1 MEHFR
6 KLFESINL
14 QERSDYLLYLLENDK
29 ILQEDFLFQYK
40 KESEK
45 IRLLY
50 GEKYNYAIIL
60 KEIKERAG
68 EFRKQL
74 EQLDLEN
81 LDWDRYS
88 SNDPNAPD
96 VFEIAESLAQ
106 DGAEVVF
113 KDYRSLLENA
123 VCYGS
128 LLDIARE
135 LIVIIH
141 GALRSK
147 IHDPDNH
154 LGDPPN
160 EYFILETGSILLNN
174 QGGLT
179 HRRFTKQDV
188 ENCVDLLFRFNN
200 AFYRRTSIFLEAV
213 SEFLFLVIRNEANA
227 RIAWN
232 AIENLQVGLKKVPGL
247 MEHITSQLNNKSLW
261 LEKMESC
268 FLQEYSTS
276 EKLMDYY
283 YLNDKEQFNAK
294 APLLAEHFE
303 DWCTDFLIDKVEK
316 GTPLHVSLLKR
327 RIKFTGDPGYFG
339 ELKNYVDENELKA
352 FMETIGSSDIRAKL
366 YPSEK
371 MYDELENLIRK
382 EQKGNSYYTRF
393 DFEFAIGS
401 LLNVRPEVAWS
412 LFEQEIQQ
420 KMDLTYRQQ
429 RPRDTYHYVARLLHK
444 ALSIPGQ
451 SEKVK
456 ARIASFFNTK
466 PHLPALKDEFR
477 KAGLCD

>member
-1 MEHFR
+1 MEHFQ
-6 KLFESINL
+6 KLFDSISL
-14 QERSDYLLYLLENDK
+14 QERSDYLFYLLENDE

-40 KESEK
+40 KESEE

-50 GEKYNYAIIL
+50 GGKYNYKVIL
-60 KEIKERAG
+60 DKIKEQA
-68 EFRKQL
+68 EKFRNQL

-88 SNDPNAPD
+88 ANDENAPD
-96 VFEIAESLAQ
+96 DYEIAESLAQ
-106 DGAEVVF
+106 DDAEVVF
-113 KDYRSLLENA
+113 KDYRLLLEKD

-128 LLDIARE
+128 LLDIVRE

-141 GALRSK
+141 GAFLAN

-160 EYFILETGSILLNN
+160 EYFILEVGSILLNN

-179 HRRFTKQDV
+179 YRRFTKQDLK
-188 ENCVDLLFRFNN
+188 NSVDLLFRFNN
-200 AFYRRTSIFLEAV
+200 AFYRGKSIFLEAV
-213 SEFLFLVIRNEANA
+213 SEFLCLVIRGDANA

-232 AIENLQVGLKKVPGL
+232 TIENLHVGLKQVPGL
-247 MEHITSQLNNKSLW
+247 MEHITSQLNDQSLW

-283 YLNDKEQFNAK
+283 YRNDKEQFNAK

-327 RIKFTGDPGYFG
+327 KIWFSGNLSYFG
-339 ELKNYVDENELKA
+339 ELRSYVDVNELKE
-352 FMETIGSSDIRAKL
+352 FIGTIGSSDIQAKL
-366 YPSEK
+366 YSNER
-371 MYDELENLIRK
+371 MYDELVNLIRK
-382 EQKGNSYYTRF
+382 ELKGYSYYVRF
-393 DFEFAIGS
+393 DFESAIEN
-401 LLNVRPEVAWS
+401 LLDIRPEVAWS
-412 LFEQEIQQ
+412 LFEQEIQR

-429 RPRDTYHYVARLLHK
+429 RPRDTYQYVARLLHK

-451 SEKVK
+451 SEKVRV
-456 ARIASFFNTK
+456 RIASLFNTR
-466 PHLPALKDEFR
+466 PHLSALKDEFR
-477 KAGLCD
+477 KAGII